1 MRKGFSL
8 LTAIIFI
15 VLVATIAALSLSL
28 SSSSAK
34 QTSDIFLREQAE
46 LLLQSA
52 TEYAL
57 LAISAHTINTTN
69 GCLNTIIAHYP
80 DHASPI
86 FDINI
91 SINYLGKNL
100 PKGCKIFDVITLDTY
115 NNIST
120 DDSNVTVIID
130 TIVQTNTNAAMTT
143 EPIRLHRRTLQK
155 P

>member
-57 LAISAHTINTTN
+57 LAISAHDINATN
-69 GCLNTIIAHYP
+69 TCLNTINMNYP
-80 DHASPI
+80 DAAAPM

-91 SINYLGKNL
+91 SINYLGVNL
-100 PKGCKIFDVITLDTY
+100 PATCQTLSGNT
-115 NNIST
+115 NNIVTS
-120 DDSNVTVIID
+120 DSNVTVIID
-130 TIVQTNTNAAMTT
+130 TIVQTNTNTAMTT